1 MATHRTSILSAARWP
16 RSSKV
21 PRNSPMPTVARSPFT
36 SDLCPPCQPPNGN
49 DRSCVSPLDARRR
62 PLMMSPPPGS
72 TSQERGLARA
82 RSDKSLARFDRV
94 AMVLSGGAAL
104 GAYQAGA
111 YAALENCGVRPNWIA
126 GTAIGAINAAI
137 IAGNLPHERTFRL
150 RQFWQEL
157 GRRVGSQAGGGL
169 RRTVRHWLAGYMP
182 GHCAAAAGGGRERA
196 VVRPGDLRELL
207 QASVD
212 FDRVNSGAVRLV
224 LGAVNLVTGAETYF
238 DNDRHVLG
246 PDHVLASTA
255 LPGMPAIELDGQ
267 RYGGSAVSVAAL
279 DDARPADTLCFVI
292 DGYDPAPGG
301 GGGASRSAREIA
313 ALRRNHDLRRMIAL
327 LGERVPPASRR
338 DGDIRKCLAE
348 ASEATMT
355 ILHLVHEGSAEGL
368 AGKIADFAPAAVLRR
383 WQAGE
388 SDVATSLAH
397 PLWLA
402 PPPRRLGVVVH
413 ELRGGVA
420 APPR

>member
-1 MATHRTSILSAARWP
+1 
-16 RSSKV
+16 
-21 PRNSPMPTVARSPFT
+21 VART
-36 SDLCPPCQPPNGN
+36 
-49 DRSCVSPLDARRR
+49 
-62 PLMMSPPPGS
+62 
-72 TSQERGLARA
+72 
-82 RSDKSLARFDRV
+82 RSDKNLARFDRI
-94 AMVLSGGAAL
+94 ALVLSGGAGL

-126 GTAIGAINAAI
+126 GTAIGAINATI

-150 RQFWQEL
+150 RQFWHEL
-157 GRRVGSQAGGGL
+157 SRRVAARKRGGAGHRL
-169 RRTVRHWLAGYMP
+169 RRFVAAHLRGRVDAAPPASDKP
-182 GHCAAAAGGGRERA
+182 GLGTGE
-196 VVRPGDLRELL
+196 LRDLL
-207 QASVD
+207 QASAD
-212 FDRVNSGAVRLV
+212 FDRVNSGAVRLT
-224 LGAVNLVTGAETYF
+224 LGAVNLVTGAEAFF

-246 PDHVLASTA
+246 PEHVLASSA
-255 LPGMPAIELDGQ
+255 LPGLPPMTIDGQ
-267 RYGGSAVSVAAL
+267 TYGGAAVSVAAL

-292 DGYDPAPGG
+292 DGYDPVPGR

-327 LGERVPPASRR
+327 MGERMPAALR
-338 DGDIRKCLAE
+338 GDTEIRKCLAE

-355 ILHLVHEGSAEGL
+355 ILHLVHEGNADGL
-368 AGKIADFAPAAVLRR
+368 AEKMRDFSSESVQRR

-388 SDVATSLAH
+388 SDVVTSLAH

>member
-1 MATHRTSILSAARWP
+1 MART
-16 RSSKV
+16 
-21 PRNSPMPTVARSPFT
+21 
-36 SDLCPPCQPPNGN
+36 
-49 DRSCVSPLDARRR
+49 
-62 PLMMSPPPGS
+62 
-72 TSQERGLARA
+72 
-82 RSDKSLARFDRV
+82 RSDKNLARFDRI
-94 AMVLSGGAAL
+94 ALVLSGGAGL

-126 GTAIGAINAAI
+126 GTAIGAVNATI
-137 IAGNLPHERTFRL
+137 IAGNLPHERIFRL
-150 RQFWQEL
+150 RQFWHEL
-157 GRRVGSQAGGGL
+157 SRRVAARERSGTGRRL
-169 RRTVRHWLAGYMP
+169 RRFLAERLPGYAAP
-182 GHCAAAAGGGRERA
+182 GPTSD
-196 VVRPGDLRELL
+196 RPGLGPGELRDLL
-207 QASVD
+207 QASAD
-212 FDRVNSGAVRLV
+212 FDRVNSGAVRLT

-246 PDHVLASTA
+246 PEHVLASTA
-255 LPGMPAIELDGQ
+255 LPGLPPMTIDGQ
-267 RYGGSAVSVAAL
+267 SYGNSAVSVAAL

-292 DGYDPAPGG
+292 DGYDPMPGR

-327 LGERVPPASRR
+327 MGERMPAALR
-338 DGDIRKCLAE
+338 GDTEIRKCLAE

-355 ILHLVHEGSAEGL
+355 ILHLVHEGNADSL
-368 AGKIADFAPAAVLRR
+368 ANKMCDFSPETVLRR

-388 SDVATSLAH
+388 RDVVTSLAH